1 MTRYP
6 QFHLP
11 LLPQDNEPVLR
22 LQEILDAIC
31 EEAALQGKAGS
42 VPAVARWMINDP
54 MLGWRAVKV

>member
-1 MTRYP
+1 LYPFLCVTRYP

-42 VPAVARWMINDP
+42 VQR
-54 MLGWRAVKV
+54 WRAG